1 MNDKALQ
8 TIYRRWAREFY
19 PDSQR
24 PVFVV
29 SGAPGSGKSTY
40 VRKNATDQDLILD
53 MDALCCAIQGAASL
67 HQDHSVVLPAALAAR
82 EAIYEE
88 IENQTGEWK
97 RAFIITA
104 NPDRQKVSE
113 LVRRFSAEHIE
124 MKASRE
130 ECKNRV
136 VNDPARKGEE
146 ERQCQIVDNWF
157 DNHT

>member
-1 MNDKALQ
+1 MNNKELQ

-53 MDALCCAIQGAASL
+53 MDALCCAIQGAAGL

-113 LVRRFSAEHIE
+113 LVQRFSAEHIE
-124 MKASRE
+124 MKCSNTDRCQE
-130 ECKNRV
+130 NIWL
-136 VNDPARKGEE
+136 G
-146 ERQCQIVDNWF
+146 RQ
-157 DNHT
+157 TR